1 MWTTL
6 HILMAAYEVGYAIFV
21 FFYGSS
27 YWDIP
32 YIVLIVSIYTHWLF
46 LKNECIISIK
56 EKLIYDPNYTIG
68 QCPYI
73 HPFALYIEKHFKYFP
88 LLCVMFISTLYVIAQ
103 TKMLPI
109 IVKVLILII
118 MLTYYIHGSV
128 NNNTDK
134 VQYCTDLREKIL
146 EDI

>member
-6 HILMAAYEVGYAIFV
+6 HIIMSAYELLYAIYV

-56 EKLIYDPNYTIG
+56 EKQIYDPNYKIG

-73 HPFALYIEKHFKYFP
+73 HPFVLYLEKHFKYFP
-88 LLCVMFISTLYVIAQ
+88 LLCLMFIATLYVIAQ
-103 TKMLPI
+103 TKMLPL
-109 IVKVLILII
+109 IVKGFILIVMI
-118 MLTYYIHGSV
+118 TYFIHGSL
-128 NNNTDK
+128 NDNTYK
-134 VQYCTDLREKIL
+134 VPYCTELRKKIQ
-146 EDI
+146 EAI